1 MMNLQ
6 GWLPARVVWRG
17 DEPRVEW
24 TLMGERRLTEP
35 FYDDSLQRQM
45 TQPFHQLFRRE
56 TSMEE
61 TIAWV
66 EAHPPVPVRG
76 LIFHMSRCG
85 STLISQQLAA
95 IERNI
100 VASEPPPLET
110 VLGAHLRLP
119 GLSREVQVRWI
130 RAMLGAMGQ
139 PRVGEQALYIKL
151 NCWNIHQMQLI
162 REAMPKT
169 PWIFLY
175 RNPVEVMVSHQRM
188 PASWMVPG
196 ASHSAALQMRL
207 EDWDPAHADVYRAR
221 ALANICAAGLKALR
235 DDSNCV
241 PVNYSELPEVM
252 YGSLLQ
258 HFGLTGED
266 VPAMRVKSQF
276 DAKNPQA
283 EFTSDAEVKRA
294 DAGDRLRAVVAEY
307 LEPVYVGLEAER
319 QARRR

>member
-24 TLMGERRLTEP
+24 TLMGGRRLTEP

-56 TSMEE
+56 TSMDE
-61 TIAWV
+61 TMAWV

-85 STLISQQLAA
+85 STLVSQQLAA
-95 IERNI
+95 VERNI
-100 VASEPPPLET
+100 MASEPPPLET
-110 VLGAHLRLP
+110 VLGAHLRIP
-119 GLSREVQVRWI
+119 GLSREMQVGWV
-130 RAMLGAMGQ
+130 RAMVGALGQ
-139 PRVGEQALYIKL
+139 PRREEQALYIKL
-151 NCWNIHQMQLI
+151 DCWNIHQMELI
-162 REAMPKT
+162 REAVPET

-175 RNPVEVMVSHQRM
+175 RNPVEVMVSQQRM
-188 PASWMVPG
+188 PGSWIVPG
-196 ASHSAALQMRL
+196 LLDRGALQLRL
-207 EDWDPAHADVYRAR
+207 EDWNPAQTDVFRAR
-221 ALANICAAGLKALR
+221 ALANICAAGLRAVR
-235 DDSNCV
+235 DDSNGV
-241 PVNYSELPEVM
+241 PVNYSELPELM

-258 HFGLTGED
+258 HFGLTDED
-266 VPAMRVKSQF
+266 IPAMRVKSQF
-276 DAKNPQA
+276 DAKNPHAQ
-283 EFTSDAEVKRA
+283 FTSDAEGKRA

-307 LEPVYVGLEAER
+307 LEPVYVELEAER